1 MKTNGVRKS
10 RKRMS
15 QLRGKLRQKV
25 KNGPYYYRLMVAN
38 GIRREFALKTCDFE
52 EACRKA
58 ADMDAV
64 WEAPNKEV
72 AIAQITAMK
81 GFSKQAM
88 NLPFSE
94 GWEKYQ
100 VHPDRATPHTVSEQ
114 LAYKSTYE
122 EFVQFVCLF
131 DGL

>member
-1 MKTNGVRKS
+1 MLYCAVTCQQDGHVMKTNGVRKS

-58 ADMDAV
+58 AELDAV
-64 WEAPNKEV
+64 WDAPNKEV
-72 AIAQITAMK
+72 A
-81 GFSKQAM
+81 
-88 NLPFSE
+88 
-94 GWEKYQ
+94 
-100 VHPDRATPHTVSEQ
+100 EQ
-114 LAYKSTYE
+114 YAAY
-122 EFVQFVCLF
+122 
-131 DGL
+131 

>member
-1 MKTNGVRKS
+1 MKTIGIRKN

-25 KNGPYYYRLMVAN
+25 KNGPYYYRLLVAN

-64 WEAPNKEV
+64 WEASNKEV
-72 AIAQITAMK
+72 A
-81 GFSKQAM
+81 
-88 NLPFSE
+88 
-94 GWEKYQ
+94 
-100 VHPDRATPHTVSEQ
+100 EQ
-114 LAYKSTYE
+114 YAAY
-122 EFVQFVCLF
+122 
-131 DGL
+131 

>member
-1 MKTNGVRKS
+1 
-10 RKRMS
+10 
-15 QLRGKLRQKV
+15 
-25 KNGPYYYRLMVAN
+25 MVAN

-88 NLPFSE
+88 NLPHFGIDIDLNFYRVENCPRFNWSP
-94 GWEKYQ
+94 GDHIRYICKLQ
-100 VHPDRATPHTVSEQ
+100 SV
-114 LAYKSTYE
+114 L
-122 EFVQFVCLF
+122 
-131 DGL
+131 